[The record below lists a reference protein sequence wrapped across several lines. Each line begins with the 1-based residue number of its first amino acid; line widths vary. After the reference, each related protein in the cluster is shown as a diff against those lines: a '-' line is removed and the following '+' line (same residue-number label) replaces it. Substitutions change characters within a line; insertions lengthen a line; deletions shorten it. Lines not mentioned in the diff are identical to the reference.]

1 MVVCAGAAVR
11 DGAQRGEVTE
21 PSGGGG
27 GGWGFGLGFIARF
40 AREAGLFGL
49 GFEQGYSLRPK
60 INAIIEFEICHIKN
74 AILTNQSQKTSHSRM
89 FSHRRQVHI

>member
-27 GGWGFGLGFIARF
+27 GGGRGFGLGFIARF

-49 GFEQGYSLRPK
+49 G
-60 INAIIEFEICHIKN
+60 I
-74 AILTNQSQKTSHSRM
+74 
-89 FSHRRQVHI
+89 